1 MQIKD
6 LLPWARREPASAVG
20 QAKTAEEHPMA
31 ELQRQMNAVFEN
43 FWGGFDRPFGSID
56 LPLGDGVPRS
66 DVVET
71 RDGVEV
77 SVELPGMEQE
87 DVEVSLTGDSLTI
100 KGEKKI
106 EKQEEKR
113 GYYVSER
120 SYGSIYRTIPL
131 PPGVD
136 ADKAEA
142 TFKNGVLTVR
152 LPQTAE
158 AREKVKRVEV
168 KSA

>member
-1 MQIKD
+1 MQMKD
-6 LLPWARREPASAVG
+6 FLPWARRETAG
-20 QAKTAEEHPMA
+20 QVRPTDEHPLA
-31 ELQRQMNAVFEN
+31 DLQRQMNTVFEN
-43 FWGGFDRPFGSID
+43 FWRGMERPFGSVD
-56 LPLGDGVPRS
+56 LPAAESMPRS

-71 RDGVEV
+71 DDGVEI
-77 SVELPGMEQE
+77 SVELPGMEQG
-87 DVEVSLTGDSLTI
+87 DVEVSLSGDSLTI
-100 KGEKKI
+100 RGEKKI
-106 EKQEEKR
+106 EKQEQKK

-120 SYGSIYRTIPL
+120 SYGAVYRTIPL

-142 TFKNGVLTVR
+142 TFRNGVLTVR

-158 AREKVKRVEV
+158 AKEKVKRVEV

>member
-6 LLPWARREPASAVG
+6 LLPWARRGHGAGEVE
-20 QAKTAEEHPMA
+20 QVEQHPMMD
-31 ELQRQMNAVFEN
+31 LQRQMNALFEN
-43 FWGGFDRPFGSID
+43 FWRGIDRPFADLD
-56 LPLGDGVPRS
+56 LPAGEGTLRA

-71 RDGVEV
+71 DGGVEIT
-77 SVELPGMEQE
+77 VELPGMEQK
-87 DVEVSLTGDSLTI
+87 DVEVALTGDSLTI

-106 EKQEEKR
+106 EKQEEKK
-113 GYYVSER
+113 GYYMSER
-120 SYGSIYRTIPL
+120 SYGSVYRSIPL

-136 ADKAEA
+136 ADKADA
-142 TFKNGVLTVR
+142 SFKNGVLTVR

-158 AREKVKRVEV
+158 AKEKVKRVEV

>member
-1 MQIKD
+1 MQMKD
-6 LLPWARREPASAVG
+6 LLPWARRQPGG
-20 QAKTAEEHPMA
+20 QVRTDDEHPMA
-31 ELQRQMNAVFEN
+31 DLQRQMNALFEN
-43 FWGGFDRPFGSID
+43 FWRGADRPFAGLD
-56 LPLGDGVPRS
+56 LPLGEGMPRT

-71 RDGVEV
+71 DNGVEI
-77 SVELPGMEQE
+77 SIELPGMEQK

-100 KGEKKI
+100 RGEKKI
-106 EKQEEKR
+106 EKQEDKK

-120 SYGSIYRTIPL
+120 SYGSVYRSIPL

-136 ADKAEA
+136 ADKADA

-158 AREKVKRVEV
+158 AKEKVKRVEV

>member
-6 LLPWARREPASAVG
+6 LLPWAHERGVASEINPVEAN
-20 QAKTAEEHPMA
+20 PMVDF
-31 ELQRQMNAVFEN
+31 QRQMNTLFDN
-43 FWGGFDRPFGSID
+43 FWRDTDRPFLNSD
-56 LPLGDGVPRS
+56 LPIGEKVLRA

-71 RDGVEV
+71 GDGVEI
-77 SVELPGMEQE
+77 SVELPGMEQK
-87 DVEVSLTGDSLTI
+87 DIEVALTGDSLTI

-106 EKQEEKR
+106 ERQEEKK
-113 GYYVSER
+113 GYYMSER
-120 SYGSIYRTIPL
+120 SYGSVYRSIPL

-136 ADKAEA
+136 GNKADAS
-142 TFKNGVLTVR
+142 FKDGVLTVR

-158 AREKVKRVEV
+158 AKEKVKRVEV

>member
-1 MQIKD
+1 MQMKD
-6 LLPWARREPASAVG
+6 ILPWARRQQGA
-20 QAKTAEEHPMA
+20 QAKPADEHPMA
-31 ELQRQMNAVFEN
+31 DLQRQMNAAFES
-43 FWGGFDRPFGSID
+43 FWRGMDRPFGA
-56 LPLGDGVPRS
+56 LGPVAGETVPSS

-71 RDGVEV
+71 DDGVEV
-77 SVELPGMEQE
+77 SIELPGMEQD

-106 EKQEEKR
+106 EKQEQKR

-120 SYGSIYRTIPL
+120 SYGSVYRSIPL

-142 TFKNGVLTVR
+142 TFRNGVLTVR

-158 AREKVKRVEV
+158 AKEKVKRVEV